1 MTTLTEPY
9 YSEAHQVFRAATN
22 QAELMLD
29 RTVGHI
35 VGRGTVTILSVGSG
49 AGLFEIPMLARLR
62 DAGVTV
68 SSFVGVDPSPRAC
81 SVLRRKLDETP
92 LADHH
97 DVVTMGFEA
106 YTTTTRYDVVLFN
119 HVFEYLLDDPSFLL
133 RKSASLRNRAG
144 HVVIFSPTR
153 GGINAVYEKLVTSAR
168 GSAPLFADDIEDA
181 LTRAGLGFSVET
193 MIATCDISSLKRP
206 GHAPDKLK
214 LLSFLAQEDCRAIA
228 DYRRDEYINYYLS
241 LREPEG
247 TTIAH
252 PVALLIV

>member
-81 SVLRRKLDETP
+81 SVLR
-92 LADHH
+92 
-97 DVVTMGFEA
+97 
-106 YTTTTRYDVVLFN
+106 
-119 HVFEYLLDDPSFLL
+119 
-133 RKSASLRNRAG
+133 
-144 HVVIFSPTR
+144 
-153 GGINAVYEKLVTSAR
+153 SAR
-168 GSAPLFADDIEDA
+168 GSLLNEP
-181 LTRAGLGFSVET
+181 RASQRHLKMAETTPFRGF
-193 MIATCDISSLKRP
+193 
-206 GHAPDKLK
+206 
-214 LLSFLAQEDCRAIA
+214 Q
-228 DYRRDEYINYYLS
+228 
-241 LREPEG
+241 
-247 TTIAH
+247 
-252 PVALLIV
+252 